1 MAWPK
6 KPKDQLAAIRDLLRT
21 NGGEWTVEQVVAQ
34 FKGVARKKQ
43 AIADHLESLESLGI
57 LVSHTEANVTR
68 WHYAELQQAS

>member
-1 MAWPK
+1 M
-6 KPKDQLAAIRDLLRT
+6 
-21 NGGEWTVEQVVAQ
+21 AQ